1 MNLNSEQISLILDE
15 IAADASKKAK
25 EALVKENLAGDLFKM
40 VCQYA
45 YNPFYIFGVQPTKVD
60 EAVESGELYF
70 DEADT
75 MQFLDQLRTRALTGN
90 AARDALVKQLGQLS
104 KRSGDLLI
112 RILRKDL
119 RAGFGES
126 TINKGIKDFIPVF
139 PYQRCSLPKDA
150 NLKEW
155 PWSGG
160 IFSQEKMDS
169 MFANGTIPK
178 GDLLTLSSRQGTPFP
193 MTAFADLVEEAKM
206 YLRDDLQYHGE
217 LMVERKGQ
225 ILPREIGN
233 GILNSV
239 VKGGSFDEGDRPIY
253 VVWDFIPMSAVK
265 AKGKFEAP
273 YASRMKLLEK
283 MLKGSSIIRL
293 VPTKIVFSLEQAYE
307 HYGELL
313 KEGKE
318 GTVIKH
324 PLAHWKDGT
333 SKEQIKL
340 KLEADCELE
349 VVAINEG
356 KVGSKNEGR
365 AGALHCKSLCGQLVV
380 DVAVKNEKM
389 RDEVDQAPHDWVG
402 RIITVRSNQILKPS
416 ASNDSHSLFLP
427 RMVEDCYRIDK
438 TEADSLVR
446 IQEQFNN
453 AISNV

>member
-1 MNLNSEQISLILDE
+1 MNLNSEQVSLILDE
-15 IAADASKKAK
+15 IAADSSKKAK
-25 EALVKENLAGDLFKM
+25 EAFVKEHLASDLFKAA
-40 VCQYA
+40 CQYA
-45 YNPFYIFGVQPTKVD
+45 YNPFYIFGVLPTKAD
-60 EAVESGELYF
+60 EAVEPGELYF

-75 MQFLDQLRTRALTGN
+75 MPFLDKLRTRELTGN
-90 AARDALVKQLGQLS
+90 AARDALVRQLGQLS

-119 RAGFGES
+119 RAGFGEN

-139 PYQRCSLPKDA
+139 PYQRCSLPKDTD
-150 NLKEW
+150 LSKW
-155 PWSGG
+155 PWASGV
-160 IFSQEKMDS
+160 FSQEKADG

-178 GDLLTLSSRQGTPFP
+178 GQTITFSSRQGTPFP
-193 MTAFADLVEEAKM
+193 MTAFNELVEEAKT

-217 LMVERKGQ
+217 LLVERNGQ

-239 VKGGSFDEGDRPIY
+239 VKGGSFDEGDRPVY
-253 VVWDFIPMSAVK
+253 AVWDFIPVSAVK

-273 YASRMKLLEK
+273 YSSRVQLLGK
-283 MLKGSSIIRL
+283 MLKDTTMIRL
-293 VPTKIVFSLEQAYE
+293 IPTKVVRSLEQAYE
-307 HYGELL
+307 HYSDLL

-333 SKEQIKL
+333 SKDQIKL

-349 VVAINEG
+349 VVQINPG
-356 KVGSKNEGR
+356 KIGSKNEGR
-365 AGALHCKSLCGQLVV
+365 AGALHCTTSCGSLVV

-389 RDEVDQAPHDWVG
+389 RDEVDKAPDDWVG

-416 ASNDSHSLFLP
+416 ASNTHYSLFLP
-427 RMVEDCYRIDK
+427 RMIEDCYRIDK
-438 TEADSLVR
+438 TEADSLER
-446 IQEQFNN
+446 IQEQFSN
-453 AISNV
+453 AINAV